1 MCILIFVPLALA
13 ALLIESIAPAL
24 PQIIQKGKRAM
35 LTMLCLILCPLIV
48 LAELLKISK

>member
-1 MCILIFVPLALA
+1 MCILMFIPLALA
-13 ALLIESIAPAL
+13 ALLTESIAPAL

-35 LTMLCLILCPLIV
+35 LTLFCLILCPLVI